1 MPTDFCELANSYVA
15 ELRARGREIDA
26 ARKLPQDIADRLAED
41 GFYRLCTP
49 QEIGGVGASPEELA
63 LVCEALAA
71 GNGSVAWCVF
81 IGATS
86 QYMFPAASPTLLAEL
101 TESSNLITS
110 GVFAYS
116 GTATKT
122 DSSGENWSIS
132 GHWDWGS
139 GCLNAR
145 CS

>member
-71 GNGSVAWCVF
+71 GNGSVCLLY
-81 IGATS
+81 TS
-86 QYMFPAASPTLLAEL
+86 PSPRDKRQSRMP
-101 TESSNLITS
+101 SS
-110 GVFAYS
+110 A
-116 GTATKT
+116 
-122 DSSGENWSIS
+122 
-132 GHWDWGS
+132 
-139 GCLNAR
+139 
-145 CS
+145 